1 MKMSSADSVKRK
13 TNRGMTLADLI
24 TKVELF
30 GKQFS
35 SCQIPLV
42 DEQYVEI
49 TNIQFEAEQDTDG
62 SWFIQMTVK

>member
-1 MKMSSADSVKRK
+1 
-13 TNRGMTLADLI
+13 MTLAELI
-24 TKVELF
+24 TKVNNC
-30 GKQFS
+30 GRQFT

-49 TNIQFEAEQDTDG
+49 QDIQLEAEQDSDG

>member
-1 MKMSSADSVKRK
+1 
-13 TNRGMTLADLI
+13 MTLAELI
-24 TKVELF
+24 TKVNNF
-30 GKQFS
+30 GRQFT

-49 TNIQFEAEQDTDG
+49 QDIQFEAEQDEDE

>member
-1 MKMSSADSVKRK
+1 
-13 TNRGMTLADLI
+13 MTLAELI
-24 TKVELF
+24 TKVNNY
-30 GKQFS
+30 GRQFT

-49 TNIQFEAEQDTDG
+49 QDIQLKAERYSDG

>member
-1 MKMSSADSVKRK
+1 
-13 TNRGMTLADLI
+13 MTLADLI
-24 TKVELF
+24 TKVSLF
-30 GKQFS
+30 GRQFT

-49 TNIQFEAEQDTDG
+49 QDVQFEAEQDTDG

>member
-1 MKMSSADSVKRK
+1 
-13 TNRGMTLADLI
+13 MTLADLI
-24 TKVELF
+24 TKVTNY
-30 GKQFS
+30 GRQFT

-49 TNIQFEAEQDTDG
+49 TNVQFEAEQDEDG

>member
-1 MKMSSADSVKRK
+1 
-13 TNRGMTLADLI
+13 MTLGELI
-24 TKVELF
+24 TNVNNF
-30 GKQFS
+30 GRQFT

-49 TNIQFEAEQDTDG
+49 QNIQFEAEQDGDG

>member
-1 MKMSSADSVKRK
+1 
-13 TNRGMTLADLI
+13 MTLAELI
-24 TKVELF
+24 TKVNNY
-30 GKQFS
+30 GRQFT

-49 TNIQFEAEQDTDG
+49 QNIQFEAEQDEDD

>member
-1 MKMSSADSVKRK
+1 
-13 TNRGMTLADLI
+13 MTLADLI
-24 TKVELF
+24 TKVTLF
-30 GKQFS
+30 GQQFS

-49 TNIQFEAEQDTDG
+49 TKVQFEAEQDTDG

>member
-1 MKMSSADSVKRK
+1 
-13 TNRGMTLADLI
+13 MTLAELI
-24 TKVELF
+24 TKVNNY
-30 GKQFS
+30 GRQFT

-49 TNIQFEAEQDTDG
+49 QNIQFEAEQDEDE